1 MTESTEAPSEP
12 SADEALRDAWA
23 GAERMRARMQ
33 AHVIGAFARIPQVGL
48 AHAIY
53 NLPLLLA
60 CDVLRQALAHQ
71 KRQRLFKAK
80 GNSLGQLMESAR
92 DALQWI
98 DYEGMRQVVVRR
110 NAIAHDGLLF
120 EAEVCLADIARI
132 EAQLRAW
139 GILNSD
145 AATL

>member
-1 MTESTEAPSEP
+1 
-12 SADEALRDAWA
+12 
-23 GAERMRARMQ
+23 
-33 AHVIGAFARIPQVGL
+33 
-48 AHAIY
+48 
-53 NLPLLLA
+53 
-60 CDVLRQALAHQ
+60 
-71 KRQRLFKAK
+71 
-80 GNSLGQLMESAR
+80 MESAR